1 MQTIKWD
8 QGFKWD
14 DPNSRWGDPSY
25 LLQPGDPGY
34 VAPPSTLPAKR
45 KRNVKHN
52 TFYPSRQADQVIWLT
67 NYKNTL
73 PGLASTLGLSSP
85 QSTAAVADC
94 NWLIY
99 VTGSWLP
106 ASRAWSQA
114 CTDALT
120 EAQTGTG
127 SSAQVLPVFTAPAL
141 PSGVSAVNPG
151 ALTRI
156 FDLVQQIKDSGLCT
170 DVMATN
176 LGIVGAVDAPPDL
189 SAVRPVLAAKVNGSE
204 VDIKWGW
211 GGHAGFLEACEIH
224 VDRGA
229 GFSLLTIDTTP
240 NYTDTQTHPGTK
252 TIWSY
257 KAIYRA
263 ADAQVGIWS
272 APVSVVV
279 GA

>member
-1 MQTIKWD
+1 
-8 QGFKWD
+8 
-14 DPNSRWGDPSY
+14 
-25 LLQPGDPGY
+25 
-34 VAPPSTLPAKR
+34 VAPPFSTPQAKR

-52 TFYPSRQADQVIWLT
+52 SYYPSRQADKIVWLT
-67 NYKNTL
+67 NFKNTL
-73 PGLASTLGLSSP
+73 PGLATALGLSSP

-99 VTGSWLP
+99 ILQSWLP

-120 EAQTGTG
+120 EAQSGTG

-141 PSGVSAVNPG
+141 PSGVTAVNPG
-151 ALTRI
+151 ALART
-156 FDLVQQIKDSGLCT
+156 FDLIQRIKESGLCT

-176 LGIVGAVDAPPDL
+176 LGIVGSVDMPPDL
-189 SAVRPVLAAKVNGSE
+189 SLVQPVLGAKVNGSE
-204 VDIKWGW
+204 VEIKWGW
-211 GGHAGFLEACEIH
+211 RGNAKFLESCEIH
-224 VDRGA
+224 VDRGT
-229 GFSLLTIDTTP
+229 GFTLLTIDTTP
-240 NYTDTQTHPGTK
+240 NYTDTQTFPGTR

-263 ADAQVGIWS
+263 ADAQVGVWS
-272 APVSVVV
+272 TPVSVVV